1 MPLRL
6 LFYMCEVLRE
16 YTKNKPLNKNDKN
29 IKVPAILP
37 IVLYNGSKVWDVPTE
52 FRKVIYNE
60 ELFGNNIINFNYDI
74 IDINNGFTE
83 NELMK
88 NKNVSSAIFLLD
100 QKVDIMDFLR
110 RVRAIALIFKDLS
123 YNEQNTLKRWIRNT
137 IDEQIANDAIKIL
150 ESNKEDVNMMVANNA
165 FIITEMREK
174 AEKEG
179 MEKGIKKG
187 IKQGIEQGIERG
199 IERGIEQGIERGIEQ
214 GIEQGIDQGKCEMI
228 INLMEVKYGKIEGDL
243 GESIKMLKGSE
254 LDELSKKVLVEDNL
268 DKISNYI
275 KEIIT
280 K

>member
-1 MPLRL
+1 
-6 LFYMCEVLRE
+6 MCEVLRE

-179 MEKGIKKG
+179 MEKGIKQG
-187 IKQGIEQGIERG
+187 IK
-199 IERGIEQGIERGIEQ
+199 Q

-243 GESIKMLKGSE
+243 GESIKILKGSQ

-275 KEIIT
+275 KEIIN